1 MTSTWKNVYIVK
13 LDGRVNKFNNTYH
26 KIIKMKPIDVKPSMY
41 INFNKGNNKEDPK
54 FKVGDNVRISKF
66 KNVFAK
72 CYIWNWHEDSFVIK
86 FKRMCRGDMLLVI
99 LIKKK
104 LLEQFAKNNTKNKSK
119 RNLELKK
126 IKRKGNKL
134 YIK

>member
-1 MTSTWKNVYIVK
+1 MTSTWKNVYVVK

-26 KIIKMKPIDVKPSMY
+26 KIIKMKPIDVKPSIY
-41 INFNKGNNKEDPK
+41 INFNKGSNKEDPK

-72 CYIWNWHEDSFVIK
+72 GYIWNWHEDFFVIK

-104 LLEQFAKNNTKNKSK
+104 LLQQFAKNNSK
-119 RNLELKK
+119 KQIKKEFRVKK
-126 IKRKGNKL
+126 IKRKGN
-134 YIK
+134 